1 MPEMTPP
8 HKLLFT
14 TDQPDWDMDATDDWS
29 SSTQELLDTMPQRW
43 SRSLLYTIV
52 MFGSLAIPW
61 AVLAQVDEVGT
72 AQGRLEP
79 KGNTIRL
86 DAPVSGT
93 VARVDVKEGQTVK
106 AGESLLS
113 LDTKLLQTNLQQA
126 KDQLEGQL
134 NRLVQ
139 LRLMQQ
145 QLTLSLSTQR
155 LQYQAQLAEQEA
167 ERDRATQRMRYLETS
182 FTLSQQMLEQ
192 DANRATKFRRFF
204 KMGIIPGVQ
213 AEDAE
218 RAMLTTAQNL
228 QQIQSELAQA
238 KVDLQKQS
246 STTERIR
253 REGEIALLTTE
264 RQRQQSQAEIAQIQA
279 EVASL
284 RSQIKNLTLQIQQSQ
299 LKIPVEGTVFALP
312 QQHAGAVVQPG
323 QMLATIAPKDAPLV
337 LRAQITAANSGF
349 LKVGLP
355 VKIKLD
361 AYPFQDYGV
370 VPGKIRWISPNS
382 KSLQNDQSNS
392 RQEAVFDIEVELEQT
407 GIQVGNRTI
416 ALKPGQTAKAEII
429 IRQRRVADFFLD
441 PFRKLQRGGFNF

>member
-1 MPEMTPP
+1 
-8 HKLLFT
+8 
-14 TDQPDWDMDATDDWS
+14 
-29 SSTQELLDTMPQRW
+29 
-43 SRSLLYTIV
+43 
-52 MFGSLAIPW
+52 
-61 AVLAQVDEVGT
+61 
-72 AQGRLEP
+72 
-79 KGNTIRL
+79 
-86 DAPVSGT
+86 
-93 VARVDVKEGQTVK
+93 
-106 AGESLLS
+106 
-113 LDTKLLQTNLQQA
+113 
-126 KDQLEGQL
+126 
-134 NRLVQ
+134 
-139 LRLMQQ
+139 
-145 QLTLSLSTQR
+145 
-155 LQYQAQLAEQEA
+155 
-167 ERDRATQRMRYLETS
+167 MRYLETS